1 MRIGEVLRD
10 WRLMNRLTVR
20 EVAKLIGIKSAST
33 LCRLENGKACDAET
47 LGRIIAWLVG
57 GKRPTPGA
65 GGAA

>member
-47 LGRIIAWLVG
+47 LGRIIAWLVANSN
-57 GKRPTPGA
+57 RW
-65 GGAA
+65 GGAR

>member
-47 LGRIIAWLVG
+47 LGRIIAWLMAG
-57 GKRPTPGA
+57 SNRW
-65 GGAA
+65 GGAR

>member
-20 EVAKLIGIKSAST
+20 EVAKLLGIKSAST

-47 LGRIIAWLVG
+47 LGKIIAWLMG
-57 GKRPTPGA
+57 Y
-65 GGAA
+65 GGAR